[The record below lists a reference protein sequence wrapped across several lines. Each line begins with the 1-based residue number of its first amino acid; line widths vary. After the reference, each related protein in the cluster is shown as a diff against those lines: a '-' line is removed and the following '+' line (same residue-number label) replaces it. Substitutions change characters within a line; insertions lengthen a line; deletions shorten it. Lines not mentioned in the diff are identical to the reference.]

1 VGVHCFMVPSCVVR
15 SLPWTRLKEIS
26 ILRRHLECD
35 MDINSVK
42 LVYFSPTG
50 TSKRVAEAIAK
61 GIQVSSEHI
70 DLTPPTARSQEF
82 ERFRDELAVI
92 AAPVYAGRIPS
103 EAVYR
108 LRRLSAD
115 DTPAV
120 LVAVYGNRLYEDA
133 LVELRD
139 LAVEL
144 GFRPVAGGAFI
155 GEHSYSTAE
164 VPTAHGRPDADD
176 VEKAVEFGRKIMEK
190 MSGIGGPRDIPPLEV
205 PGDRPYRE
213 GMRAISEPVEPVTR
227 EELCVKCGRCADVC
241 PTSSITVSD
250 VVTTKADA
258 CIWCCACVKSCP
270 SGARVM
276 SPRLQ
281 QASRWLNTNYSERR
295 EPETYL

>member
-1 VGVHCFMVPSCVVR
+1 
-15 SLPWTRLKEIS
+15 LKEIS
-26 ILRRHLECD
+26 ICKKTSREDD

-50 TSKRVAEAIAK
+50 TSKRIAVAIAG

-70 DLTPPTARSQEF
+70 DLTPPTARTQEF
-82 ERFRDELAVI
+82 EKLHDELAVI
-92 AAPVYAGRIPS
+92 AAPVYSGRIPS
-103 EAVYR
+103 EAMYR
-108 LRRLSAD
+108 LRRLRAD

-120 LVAVYGNRLYEDA
+120 LVVVYGNRHYDDA

-139 LAVEL
+139 LAIEL

-176 VEKAVEFGRKIMEK
+176 LEKAVEFGRKIKEK
-190 MSGIGGPRDIPPLEV
+190 MSGIGGSQDIPPLKV
-205 PGDRPYRE
+205 PGNHPYRE
-213 GMRAISEPVEPVTR
+213 GVRAAGEPMDPVTR
-227 EELCVKCGRCADVC
+227 EDLCIKCGKCAEVC
-241 PTSSITVSD
+241 PTSAVVVGD
-250 VVTTKADA
+250 VVMTQGDA

-276 SPRLQ
+276 RPRML
-281 QASRWLNTNYSERR
+281 RGMEWLHTNYSERR

>member
-1 VGVHCFMVPSCVVR
+1 M
-15 SLPWTRLKEIS
+15 E
-26 ILRRHLECD
+26 
-35 MDINSVK
+35 INSVK

-61 GIQVSSEHI
+61 GILVSGEHI
-70 DLTPPTARSQEF
+70 DLTPPTARTQMF
-82 ERFRDELAVI
+82 EKLNDGLAVI

-120 LVAVYGNRLYEDA
+120 VVVVYGNRLYEDA
-133 LVELRD
+133 LVELQD
-139 LAVEL
+139 LAIEL
-144 GFRPVAGGAFI
+144 GFRPVAGAAFI

-164 VPTAHGRPDADD
+164 VPTAHGRPDAGD
-176 VEKAVEFGRKIMEK
+176 VEKAVEFGRMIVEK

-213 GMRAISEPVEPVTR
+213 GMRAASEPVEPVTR
-227 EELCVKCGRCADVC
+227 EDLCIKCGKCADVC
-241 PTSSITVSD
+241 PTSSVTVSD
-250 VVTTKADA
+250 VVTTEGDT
-258 CIWCCACVKSCP
+258 CIWCCACVKNCP

-276 SPRLQ
+276 SPVLQ
-281 QASRWLNTNYSERR
+281 KASRWLNTEYSERR

>member
-1 VGVHCFMVPSCVVR
+1 
-15 SLPWTRLKEIS
+15 
-26 ILRRHLECD
+26 

-61 GIQVSSEHI
+61 GIQGSIVYV
-70 DLTPPTARSQEF
+70 DLTPPTARTQEF
-82 ERFRDELAVI
+82 EKLHEGLAVI
-92 AAPVYAGRIPS
+92 AAPAYAGRIPS

-115 DTPAV
+115 NTPAV

-133 LVELRD
+133 LIELRD
-139 LAVEL
+139 LAIEL
-144 GFRPVAGGAFI
+144 GFRPVAGGVFI

-176 VEKAVEFGRKIMEK
+176 VEKAVEFGRMIAEK
-190 MSGIGGPRDIPPLEV
+190 MSGIGGPQDIPPLEV
-205 PGDRPYRE
+205 PGNRPYRE
-213 GMRAISEPVEPVTR
+213 EMRATNEPLEPVTR
-227 EELCVKCGRCADVC
+227 EDLCVKCGECADVC

-250 VVTTKADA
+250 VITTKGDT
-258 CIWCCACVKSCP
+258 CLWCCACVKNCP
-270 SGARVM
+270 LGARVM
-276 SPRLQ
+276 SPILQ
-281 QASRWLNTNYSERR
+281 QASRWLNTDYSERR

>member
-1 VGVHCFMVPSCVVR
+1 MGEVESDKYFEKY
-15 SLPWTRLKEIS
+15 LAY
-26 ILRRHLECD
+26 D
-35 MDINSVK
+35 MEINSVR

-61 GIQVSSEHI
+61 GIQVSCEHV
-70 DLTPPTARSQEF
+70 DLTPPTARTQEF
-82 ERFRDELAVI
+82 ERLSDELAVI

-108 LRRLSAD
+108 LRRISAN

-133 LVELRD
+133 LVELQD
-139 LAVEL
+139 LAIEL

-176 VEKAVEFGRKIMEK
+176 VEKAIEFSRKIVEK
-190 MSGIGGPRDIPPLEV
+190 MSGICGPRDIPPLEL
-205 PGDRPYRE
+205 PGNRPYRE
-213 GMRAISEPVEPVTR
+213 GMRDTSEPVEPITK
-227 EELCVKCGRCADVC
+227 EELCIKSGKCAEVC

-250 VVTTKADA
+250 VVTTKGDT
-258 CIWCCACVKSCP
+258 CIWCCACVKNCP

-276 SPRLQ
+276 SPILQ
-281 QASRWLNTNYSERR
+281 KASRWLNTNFSERR

>member
-1 VGVHCFMVPSCVVR
+1 MDVN
-15 SLPWTRLKEIS
+15 S
-26 ILRRHLECD
+26 I
-35 MDINSVK
+35 K

-50 TSKRVAEAIAK
+50 TSRRVAEAIAK
-61 GIQVSSEHI
+61 GIQVSGEHL
-70 DLTPPTARSQEF
+70 DLTPPTARSQDF
-82 ERFRDELAVI
+82 EKLQDELAVI

-133 LVELRD
+133 LLELHD
-139 LAVEL
+139 LAIEL

-155 GEHSYSTAE
+155 GEHSYSTVE

-176 VEKAVEFGRKIMEK
+176 LEKAAEFGREIKEK
-190 MSGIGGPRDIPPLEV
+190 MSGISGPRDIPPLKV
-205 PGDRPYRE
+205 PGNHPYRE
-213 GMRAISEPVEPVTR
+213 GMRATSEPVNPVT
-227 EELCVKCGRCADVC
+227 EEDLCIKCGNCADVC

-250 VVTTKADA
+250 AVTTDADT

-276 SPRLQ
+276 SPILQ
-281 QASRWLNTNYSERR
+281 KASKWLNTNYSERR

>member
-1 VGVHCFMVPSCVVR
+1 
-15 SLPWTRLKEIS
+15 
-26 ILRRHLECD
+26 
-35 MDINSVK
+35 MDIHSVK

-61 GIQVSSEHI
+61 GIQVSGEHI
-70 DLTPPTARSQEF
+70 DLTPPTARSQDF
-82 ERFRDELAVI
+82 EKLHDELAVI

-103 EAVYR
+103 EAVCR

-133 LVELRD
+133 LVELQD

-176 VEKAVEFGRKIMEK
+176 LAKAVEFGRMITEK
-190 MSGIGGPRDIPPLEV
+190 VSGIGGPREIPPLEV
-205 PGDRPYRE
+205 PGNRPYRE
-213 GMRAISEPVEPVTR
+213 GMRATSEPVEPVTR
-227 EELCVKCGRCADVC
+227 EDLCVKCGKCADVC
-241 PTSSITVSD
+241 PTSSVTVSY
-250 VVTTKADA
+250 VVTTKGDT
-258 CIWCCACVKSCP
+258 CIWCCACVKNCP

-276 SPRLQ
+276 SPILQ

-295 EPETYL
+295 EPEIYL